1 MIPTLRGLARPGLVV
16 LICAASLGG
25 CSSAVTSLVAEGD
38 PGEVCV
44 PASVSG
50 EATVMLD
57 VLQNRSEGPA
67 RVMEVAPLEADGL
80 SLAGW
85 YLIDPEAEAPT
96 VGPGFV
102 DRSADEDDIVAP
114 GSRAVLALGLRLT
127 GTSAGVSRGV
137 AVTYTE
143 GGRTGTT
150 HTVTALEIVPSGTT
164 CG

>member
-1 MIPTLRGLARPGLVV
+1 
-16 LICAASLGG
+16 
-25 CSSAVTSLVAEGD
+25 
-38 PGEVCV
+38 
-44 PASVSG
+44 
-50 EATVMLD
+50 MLD

-114 GSRAVLALGLRLT
+114 GSRAVLARAYA
-127 GTSAGVSRGV
+127 SPARQPAFRAGWR
-137 AVTYTE
+137 
-143 GGRTGTT
+143 
-150 HTVTALEIVPSGTT
+150 
-164 CG
+164 